1 MRRMVLVG
9 LVLVLVGCNLEAELP
24 TSQSGPVVMVDEAT
38 ASGGRYARLK
48 FEGGANG
55 SVQYD
60 FAPNGNYQQYPQ
72 MIWVRTR
79 CSIAGIRV
87 VVRMDATAP
96 VTWEII
102 CPPGADPATW
112 SWVTVTPVGSSQPAT
127 WDLSS
132 GGTHSLTLTASGAT
146 AEIDKIWIGP
156 IGSASPAGVGERGT
170 NVKRITVQAESG
182 TQTGSAWTQVPDYV
196 PGTNTAMR
204 ANAAGPP
211 APDYQAGT
219 LAFTVNA
226 PVAGEYRLW
235 ARTTAIDDASNSF
248 FVQANGVNLGQVTV
262 ANQGQLSVT
271 PSADWRWT
279 RLSNGFVP
287 VTVNLLAGANQVRVQ
302 TFEAGVVLDKLLFT
316 LGIHDL
322 PDLAS
327 IQDPFADVH
336 PAGGEFSLL
345 TEGNEQ
351 YVAYYNTDRRVTVAH
366 RRLSVGTWKKKVLT
380 DARALFTKLGGF
392 DTHNTLQ
399 LALDA
404 NGDLHVSGNMH
415 VEPMSYWRTTTP
427 GDVTSLKS
435 PTDPSGPAP
444 MPQAEPGNTTYPEFY
459 NGTGDDLFFTYRGGT
474 SGNGEVYIN
483 SYDVTSKTW
492 SGVGPNGLVPG
503 APAQYFVGG
512 CAANTNPAQI
522 GHIKPLECPPL
533 PNGQPDPAL
542 AQPEYAYNRMV
553 FDGSKFHFAWNW
565 RTWDA
570 QNQTNVLSSHDISYV
585 WSPNMMDWYLAGQQ
599 PGVDDPLVWP
609 LEYEGA
615 ADPKVIEHLPPGTGD
630 TVDPLDPLAVRLGGG
645 LHNSL
650 WNISFDAAGEPIIT
664 YSKFVYPG
672 GNRVGEVDSIVARA
686 RFDGNAW
693 DITDQPPSDG
703 ACEQDPTG
711 GPLRRA
717 VPEEGLVERDG
728 TLSQRVR
735 DCDNGFFWVNHQIDA
750 GDLTATQRGYQP
762 VDIVPSGLSELEGRS
777 TNRAVCGDYTGA
789 ATGQTLAGYNT
800 TLNKNMPVV
809 TVKSRGEAAGG
820 RRFFLRWSRVQSQ
833 SFARPDWCS
842 GDPLKPTTLRIYE
855 AAP

>member
-38 ASGGRYARLK
+38 ASGGRYARLNVVGTDK
-48 FEGGANG
+48 G
-55 SVQYD
+55 SVQYN
-60 FAPNGNYQQYPQ
+60 FVPNGNYQQYPQ

-79 CSIAGIRV
+79 CSTAGNLV
-87 VVRMDATAP
+87 VVTMDATAP
-96 VTWEII
+96 VTWQIV
-102 CPPGADPATW
+102 CPPGADPAKW

-132 GGTHSLTLTASGAT
+132 GGTHSLTLTASNDT
-146 AEIDKIWIGP
+146 VEIDKIWIGP
-156 IGSASPAGVGERGT
+156 ITSASPAGVGERGT
-170 NVKRITVQAESG
+170 NVHRITVQAESG
-182 TQTGSAWTQVPDYV
+182 IQTGSAWTQVPDYL

-204 ANAAGPP
+204 ANASGP
-211 APDYQAGT
+211 ATPDYTTGT

-235 ARTTAIDDASNSF
+235 ARAIAGDDASNSF
-248 FVQANGVNLGQVTV
+248 FVKVNNDNL
-262 ANQGQLSVT
+262 GQLSVT

-279 RLSNGFVP
+279 RLNWGFLGP
-287 VTVNLLAGANQVRVQ
+287 VKVNLVAGSNVVRVQ
-302 TFEAGVVLDKLLFT
+302 NLEVGVVLDKLLFT
-316 LGIHDL
+316 LGVHDL
-322 PDLAS
+322 ADVAS

-345 TEGNEQ
+345 TEGNDQ

-366 RRLSVGTWKKKVLT
+366 RRLSVGIWKKKVLT
-380 DARALFTKLGGF
+380 DPRSLFSYLGGF
-392 DTHNTLQ
+392 DTHNTLTM
-399 LALDA
+399 ALDA

-435 PTDPSGPAP
+435 PTDPNGPAP
-444 MPQAEPGNTTYPEFY
+444 MPEGEPGNTTYPEFY
-459 NGTGDDLFFTYRGGT
+459 NGAGDDLFFTYRGGT

-483 SYDVTSKTW
+483 SYNVTSKTW
-492 SGVGPNGLVPG
+492 SGVGPTGLVPG
-503 APAQYFVGG
+503 APAAYFVGG
-512 CAANTNPAQI
+512 CAANTNPAQR
-522 GHIKPLECPPL
+522 
-533 PNGQPDPAL
+533 GQYNTANCEIPGT

-570 QNQTNVLSSHDISYV
+570 QNQTNVISSHDISYV

-599 PGVDDPLVWP
+599 PGVDTPLDWP

-615 ADPKVIEHLPPGTGD
+615 NDPKVIEHLPAGTGD
-630 TVDPLDPLAVRLGGG
+630 TTVPLDPLAVRLGGG

-650 WNISFDAAGEPIIT
+650 WNISFDAAGEPVIT
-664 YSKFVYPG
+664 YSKFVYPVPG
-672 GNRVGEVDSIVARA
+672 GNQVDSIVARA

-693 DITDQPPSDG
+693 DITNQAPADG
-703 ACEQDPTG
+703 VCAQAPTG
-711 GPLRRA
+711 GPLQRA
-717 VPEEGLVERDG
+717 SAEELLVERDG

-735 DCDNGFFWVNHQIDA
+735 DCDGVFFKNHRIDS
-750 GDLTATQRGYQP
+750 GDLTASPRGYDP
-762 VDIVPSGLSELEGRS
+762 VDVVPPLLSELEGRS
-777 TNRAVCGDYTGA
+777 TNRSVCGAYTGT
-789 ATGQTLAGYNT
+789 ATGQTLVGYNT
-800 TLNKNMPVV
+800 ILDQNAPVV
-809 TVKSRGEAAGG
+809 TVRSRGEAAGG
-820 RRFFLRWSRVQSQ
+820 RRFFLRWSRVQSAN
-833 SFARPDWCS
+833 FARPAWCS